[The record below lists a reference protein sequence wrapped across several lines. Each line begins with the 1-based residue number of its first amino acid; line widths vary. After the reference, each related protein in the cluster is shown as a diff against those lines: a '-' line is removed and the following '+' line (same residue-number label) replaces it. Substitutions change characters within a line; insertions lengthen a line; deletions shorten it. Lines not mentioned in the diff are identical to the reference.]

1 MELSLAPAGPSA
13 AERVR
18 SVLAAA
24 DSLDLVVGDCRGR
37 LIARHAV
44 DAEGALTVRLPADSL
59 SADGLLAAVLASGVD
74 ASAEFTDIA
83 PVALPNRVR
92 AQLTL
97 RGRLHLAGRS
107 TGDTVVVRLD
117 PSCVQ
122 LIEGAQFTLVN
133 VHEVRVAAPDP
144 LAQYESSMLLHLVSA
159 HGDVV
164 ALLSR
169 LLPMEYLLGVRMIH
183 PLRMDRYGLVLR
195 LERPGGERDVRLA
208 FPTPLGD
215 VSDAAVQMRILL
227 ERARLCSRRRRLN
240 AP

>member
-1 MELSLAPAGPSA
+1 MEVPLASAGPSA

-24 DSLDLVVGDCRGR
+24 DSLDLVIGDRRGC

-59 SADGLLAAVLASGVD
+59 PASVLASGVD

-83 PVALPNRVR
+83 PVALRNRVR

-97 RGRLHLAGRS
+97 GGRLHLAGRP

-122 LIEGAQFTLVN
+122 LIEGARFTLVN

-144 LAQYESSMLLHLVSA
+144 LARYESSMLLRLVSA

-169 LLPMEYLLGVRMIH
+169 LLPMEHLQGVRLIH

-227 ERARLCSRRRRLN
+227 ERARWCPRRRRLGID
-240 AP
+240 AGP